1 MHSGPRKYRPDTFG
15 SVKAGLLVRIS
26 LDRDDIR
33 AGVDRQETDGRA
45 LARRHGHDVTQLYV
59 ENDTSAYKRRR
70 ITLPDGSKA
79 LRVVRPEYRRAL
91 QDLHDG
97 TIDILIGYDL
107 DRIVRDPRDLEDLI
121 DVCEQTGRTA
131 ISVTGSLQ
139 LDTNA
144 GITMARVGVAVANQS
159 SRDTARRVA
168 RAREAAAAEGRW
180 SGGGRRAYG
189 YTSDRTAVVP
199 NEADTIAR
207 IAGDVLA
214 GHTLN
219 RIKDALNTDQVPTV
233 SGSPWTGPAVR
244 HVVTKPAVAGL
255 LTYKGEIVGPA
266 PWPAILDQAT
276 WQQVVDELSNRTPRG
291 DNTLKYWLSG
301 ILICHHCTMALR
313 GNGGRYWCGNASN
326 GHTRGCGK
334 TSIIA
339 EPTEDHI
346 AHLLFGRIRRR
357 KIRPTR
363 PATSI
368 APNQEQLVELAQLW
382 AGKEIS
388 LAEYRAARAALVAEQ
403 APPKAPAMPAWVTS
417 SIEDDWEGY
426 DPHTMRRVAASLL
439 EYVTVL
445 PSPNRRW
452 TPARLDPHWWPA

>member
-1 MHSGPRKYRPDTFG
+1 M
-15 SVKAGLLVRIS
+15 
-26 LDRDDIR
+26 DRADER
-33 AGVDRQETDGRA
+33 VGVDRQEADGRA
-45 LARRHGHDVTQLYV
+45 LARRHRHDITHIYT

-70 ITLPDGSKA
+70 ITLPDGTKA

-121 DVCEQTGRTA
+121 DVCEQTGRQA

-144 GITMARVGVAVANQS
+144 GITMARVGVAMANQS

-180 SGGGRRAYG
+180 AGGGRRAYG
-189 YTSDRTAVVP
+189 YTADRTQVVTH
-199 NEADTIAR
+199 EADTIASV
-207 IAGDVLA
+207 AADVLA
-214 GHTLN
+214 GISLNAIKDRLN
-219 RIKDALNTDQVPTV
+219 RDQTPTV
-233 SGSPWTGPAVR
+233 SGKPWTGPAVR
-244 HVVTKPAVAGL
+244 HVITKPAIAGL
-255 LTYKGEIVGPA
+255 LTYRGEIIGPA

-276 WQQVVDELSNRTPRG
+276 WQQVRDELSNRTPRG

-301 ILICHHCTMALR
+301 ILICHHCKMPLR

-326 GHTRGCGK
+326 NHMRACGK

-339 EPTEDHI
+339 DPTEDHL
-346 AHLLFGRIRRR
+346 AHLIFGRLRRR
-357 KIRPTR
+357 RLK
-363 PATSI
+363 PAAPVASI
-368 APNQEQLVELAQLW
+368 APDDEQLVELATMW
-382 AGKEIS
+382 AAKEIS
-388 LAEYRAARAALVAEQ
+388 LAEYRAARARLLEPAQAAK
-403 APPKAPAMPAWVTS
+403 APPPMPAWITASV
-417 SIEDDWEGY
+417 EDDWDSY
-426 DPHTMRRVAASLL
+426 DASTKRRVAAALL

-452 TPARLDPHWWPA
+452 TAARLDPQWWPA